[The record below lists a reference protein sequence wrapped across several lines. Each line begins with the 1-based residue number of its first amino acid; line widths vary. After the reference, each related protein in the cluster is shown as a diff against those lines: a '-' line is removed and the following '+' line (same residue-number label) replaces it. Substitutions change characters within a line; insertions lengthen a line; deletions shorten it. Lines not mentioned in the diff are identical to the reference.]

1 MKPHFLQSPAW
12 EAYQKLEGKTTFR
25 LHGDTYDALVIL
37 EHTPV
42 GNYLYCPYGPTLAEP
57 TTKNLTLA
65 LNALRGLA
73 TQHHAIFIRVEP
85 TFPLADPA
93 ALHLQKSHDLDPAH
107 TWVLDLTGAESDLF
121 ANMEKEKA
129 RLWRNHAK
137 KGIVIRQ
144 TKDPAE
150 ISILTNLLAGVGSR
164 NHFIPQSATHLQ
176 NQLKSGFA
184 TLYIAELDPHTL
196 PVNDQQLAQPIPIA
210 ASLVYDYAG
219 VRYYAHAAADQAHR
233 KLVAGTI
240 LLVQMIVDAK
250 TAGQTTF
257 DFWGITTSSDPHHPW
272 YGFTQYKKS
281 FGGHQV
287 DYAGTWDLPL
297 HPVRYR
303 LYQALRTTNRLRRKL
318 RH

>member
-25 LHGDTYDALVIL
+25 LHGDTYDALAIL

-57 TTKNLTLA
+57 TTKNLALA
-65 LNALRGLA
+65 LDALRGLA
-73 TQHHAIFIRVEP
+73 TRHHAIFIRLEP
-85 TFPLADPA
+85 TFPLTDPA
-93 ALHLQKSHDLDPAH
+93 ALHLQKSHDLNPAH
-107 TWVLDLTGAESDLF
+107 TWVLDLTESESDLF
-121 ANMEKEKA
+121 ANMEKEKG

-184 TLYIAELDPHTL
+184 TLYIAELGPHTL
-196 PVNDQQLAQPIPIA
+196 PVDDQQLAKPIPIA

-250 TAGQTTF
+250 AAGQTTF

-272 YGFTQYKKS
+272 YGFTKYKKS

-303 LYQALRTTNRLRRKL
+303 LYQALRATNRLRRKL
-318 RH
+318 HH

>member
-25 LHGDTYDALVIL
+25 LHGDAYDALAIL

-57 TTKNLTLA
+57 TTKNLNLA

-73 TQHHAIFIRVEP
+73 AQHHAIFIRLEP
-85 TFPLADPA
+85 TFPLANPT

-107 TWVLDLTGAESDLF
+107 TWVLDLTQPESDLF

-129 RLWRNHAK
+129 RLWRNHTK
-137 KGIVIRQ
+137 KGIVIRK

-196 PVNDQQLAQPIPIA
+196 PVDDQQLAQPIPIA

-219 VRYYAHAAADQAHR
+219 VRYYAHAAANQAHR

-240 LLVQMIVDAK
+240 LLVQIIVDAK
-250 TAGQTTF
+250 ATGQTTF

-272 YGFTQYKKS
+272 HGFTQYKKS